1 MWSRSSVDYHACWA
15 WFGPQM
21 FITVDIDPPNPSL
34 TSVNTAII
42 SCNYSLPFFS
52 FFCYFMMTGK
62 LSTAHHSPSNLVVKS
77 YLKEKLD
84 ILQNLTQK
92 CTMMMMM
99 ILFSY
104 WFESFCLLIQTFFKL
119 NDGDR
124 HERIVMDAVFA
135 IVN

>member
-1 MWSRSSVDYHACWA
+1 
-15 WFGPQM
+15 
-21 FITVDIDPPNPSL
+21 
-34 TSVNTAII
+34 
-42 SCNYSLPFFS
+42 
-52 FFCYFMMTGK
+52 MMTGK

-124 HERIVMDAVFA
+124 HERIVMDTVFA